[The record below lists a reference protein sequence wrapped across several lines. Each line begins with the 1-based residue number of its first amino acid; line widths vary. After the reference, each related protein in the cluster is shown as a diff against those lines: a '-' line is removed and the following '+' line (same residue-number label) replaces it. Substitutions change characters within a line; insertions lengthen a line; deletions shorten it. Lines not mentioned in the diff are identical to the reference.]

1 MIAGVDE
8 FKKLTGYDI
17 EAFLNDFVA
26 FSANNYQSI
35 VDYYSGGTL
44 ISEAFKEMD
53 RLIGESNRI
62 EAIMELNADRL
73 KTNDHWVLVETIGDI
88 QVNLW
93 TCQNM
98 SKWTRSSRLNQYDSS
113 ITVEKGLRQF
123 ETFETV
129 AKEAGS
135 LDSDNEW
142 SNIAIDNLITEEDY
156 TTEGGK
162 IFWVKLQNSY
172 NYGIPNIVDS
182 LSGETIYGKDIVKKF
197 EFVGNDLATIS
208 GNDAIKQ
215 SLSTKLDTVK
225 GSIPE
230 FPDRGVDPQSTSTNV
245 NSIQYPSI
253 FRNLLNLFQ
262 DDARW
267 KEVNLLD
274 LYREDDAVFMKFEV
288 KTILKDSFLTN
299 LKI

>member
-1 MIAGVDE
+1 MIAGVEE
-8 FKKLTGYDI
+8 FKNLTGYDI
-17 EAFLNDFVA
+17 ELFLNDFIA
-26 FSANNYQSI
+26 FSSNNYQSI
-35 VDYYSGGTL
+35 VDYYSGGVL
-44 ISEAFKEMD
+44 VSDAFKELD
-53 RLIGESNRI
+53 RLVEESNKI
-62 EAIMELNADRL
+62 EAIMDLNADRL
-73 KTNDHWVLVETIGDI
+73 KTNDHWVLVETLSDI

-93 TCQNM
+93 TCKKM

-123 ETFETV
+123 ETFENV
-129 AKEAGS
+129 SKEIGS
-135 LDSDNEW
+135 LDPDNEW
-142 SNIAIDNLITEEDY
+142 SNITIDNLITEEDY

-182 LSGETIYGKDIVKKF
+182 LSGETIYGKDIVKRF
-197 EFVGNDLATIS
+197 EFVDNDLATIS

-230 FPDRGVDPQSTSTNV
+230 FPDRGIDPQSTSTNV

-267 KEVNLLD
+267 REVNLLD
-274 LYREDDAVFMKFEV
+274 LYREDDAVFMKFEA